1 MYLNKNN
8 LIIRV
13 INLHMPIS
21 ILLFYLQT
29 DKSYNSTLF
38 FLKAVTSESRC
49 HVITRFSL
57 SILNN
62 ALSICIIVVF

>member
-1 MYLNKNN
+1 MHLYLYNMYLNKNK

-13 INLHMPIS
+13 TNLPIPIS
-21 ILLFYLQT
+21 ILLFYLQN

-38 FLKAVTSESRC
+38 FLKAVTSESCC

-57 SILNN
+57 
-62 ALSICIIVVF
+62 